1 MDLLK
6 TVMSEGTGTPSMEW
20 LSDNYSNWVRLD
32 GFWNDGS
39 IHQSRCKYVQEKGLQ
54 MIHQN
59 SSVNL
64 IHDRVKSFKRL
75 MISFP
80 STGNH
85 VIRPKT
91 TNG

>member
-1 MDLLK
+1 MDLVK
-6 TVMSEGTGTPSMEW
+6 TGKPSFEW
-20 LSDNYSNWVRLD
+20 FLDNYSNWVRLD

-39 IHQSRCKYVQEKGLQ
+39 IHRSRCKYVQEKSLQ
-54 MIHQN
+54 LKRKN
-59 SSVNL
+59 SSVM
-64 IHDRVKSFKRL
+64 HDRVKSFERL

-80 STGNH
+80 STGIH

>member
-6 TVMSEGTGTPSMEW
+6 TGTPSFEW
-20 LSDNYSNWVRLD
+20 FLDNYSNWVRLD

-54 MIHQN
+54 MNHQN
-59 SSVNL
+59 SSVM
-64 IHDRVKSFKRL
+64 HDRVKSFERL
-75 MISFP
+75 RISFP